1 MDIVTW
7 LIVGL
12 VAGVLAGLVVGGY
25 GLLADIVVGIVGAFI
40 ASLIISKGNINTSN
54 PLDISNILVSLV
66 GAIILL
72 GIVNLIR
79 RGSVR

>member
-1 MDIVTW
+1 MRTDGQQGI
-7 LIVGL
+7 
-12 VAGVLAGLVVGGY
+12 
-25 GLLADIVVGIVGAFI
+25 LLNIVVGIVGAFI
-40 ASLIISKGNINTSN
+40 AGLIFSGGNINTN
-54 PLDISNILVSLV
+54 QPLDITNILVSLV